1 MSGRIL
7 IADDVATNRIV
18 LKVKLTTACY
28 DVTQAVCVADV
39 VNIANTER
47 PDLILLGQT
56 LQGGG
61 GIEACR
67 RLKDIPALAQIPVVI
82 ISPVADRTDRLTA
95 LRAGADDFLTKPLDE
110 STLLAMVRNLMRVH
124 AARGE
129 VTRRQV
135 LAEEMGFGEAP
146 ASFQRQANIALVAP
160 AVETGLMWRKA
171 LTQEMAQKVTV
182 MSKAQALEDVS
193 QTGTVPDVFLISAN
207 LSEQGDGLRLVS
219 ELRSRLSTRYAIII
233 FIDEAKNS
241 PSASMA
247 LDLGANALMTGYFD
261 AEEISARLDRLIPC
275 KFLSDQVR
283 NTVEQRLNLAMTDPL
298 TGLYNRRYAG
308 SYLNRLEAQ
317 SRETGRGFAL
327 MLLDLDKFKRIND
340 RYGHFTGDEVLVD
353 VSNRLRASI
362 RDVDL
367 LARFGG
373 EEFLIAMPDTDHDAA
388 LIMAE
393 RLRRV
398 IGETPIQS
406 ASVATEIP
414 VTLSIGVAVAAPSG
428 SELGD
433 IQALLQSADRA
444 LYASKA
450 EGRNQVTFVKN
461 AA

>member
-28 DVTQAVCVADV
+28 DVTQAVSVSDV
-39 VNIANTER
+39 VDIAHSQQ

-61 GIEACR
+61 GVEACR
-67 RLKDIPALAQIPVVI
+67 RLKAIPALAAIPVVI
-82 ISPVADRTDRLTA
+82 ISPVADRADRLAA
-95 LRAGADDFLTKPLDE
+95 LRVGADDFLTKPLDE

-124 AARGE
+124 ATRDE
-129 VTRRQV
+129 VTRRHV

-146 ASFQRQANIALVAP
+146 ASFQKQANIALVAP

-171 LTQEMAQKVTV
+171 LTQEMSQKVTV
-182 MSKAQALEDVS
+182 MTKAQALEDVS
-193 QTGTVPDVFLISAN
+193 QTGAVPDVFIISAN

-219 ELRSRLSTRYAIII
+219 ELRSRLSTRYAVII
-233 FIDEAKNS
+233 FIDETKNS

-247 LDLGANALMTGYFD
+247 LDLGANAVMSGYFD
-261 AEEISARLDRLIPC
+261 AEEISVRLDRLIPG

-283 NTVEQRLNLAMTDPL
+283 STVDQRLNLAMTDPL

-317 SRETGRGFAL
+317 STQSGRGFAL
-327 MLLDLDKFKRIND
+327 MLLDLDKFKGIND
-340 RYGHFTGDEVLVD
+340 RYGHFAGDEVLVD
-353 VSNRLRASI
+353 VSKRLRASI

-367 LARFGG
+367 LARCGG

-398 IGETPIQS
+398 VGETPVYSGAVS
-406 ASVATEIP
+406 AQIP
-414 VTLSIGVAVAAPSG
+414 VTMSIGVAVAPTG
-428 SELGD
+428 GCEPGQT
-433 IQALLQSADRA
+433 QALLQSADRA

-450 EGRNQVTFVKN
+450 EGRNLVTFVQS